1 MAAAQFDILGIGN
14 AIVDQL
20 AEVPESFLS
29 RHDMHKGAMRLCDF
43 ETVRLLGESLPDPQE
58 TSGGSAANTCAVAA
72 ALGSRVAFLGKV
84 AADRLGTRF
93 REDITGAGVHFPEPA
108 GAPAGAPVSHPTSHP
123 ISHPISHPTG
133 RCVVAVTPDGHR
145 TLNTFLGA
153 AVGLGPEDVS
163 EDLVAASGVVYL
175 EGYLFDPPAAQAAFH
190 RAAAL
195 ARAAGR
201 KVALSLSDPFC
212 VDRHRAGFRALVA
225 EQVDLLFA
233 NEAELC
239 SLYEENEFAAAAER
253 ARGEVAIAALTRS
266 EAGSVIV
273 AGARTIPIPAW
284 PTRVVDTTGAGDAY
298 AAGFLHA
305 HMAGRDLELCGKL
318 GSLAAAEVI
327 AHLGARPGAELPAR
341 AALLLG

>member
-1 MAAAQFDILGIGN
+1 MAAARFDILGIGN

-43 ETVRLLGESLPDPQE
+43 ATVERLALSLPDPQE

-84 AADRLGTRF
+84 AGDRLGMRF
-93 REDITGAGVHFPEPA
+93 REDITSSGVYFPAAAGEPI
-108 GAPAGAPVSHPTSHP
+108 SHPF
-123 ISHPISHPTG
+123 SHPISHPTG

-153 AVGLGPEDVS
+153 AVGLAPEDVS

-175 EGYLFDPPAAQAAFH
+175 EGYLFDPPAAQAAFR

-195 ARAAGR
+195 ARQAGC

-212 VDRHRAGFRALVA
+212 VDRHRAGFRALAA

-239 SLYEENEFAAAAER
+239 SLYEENDFQAAAER

-266 EAGSVIV
+266 EAGSVV
-273 AGARTIPIPAW
+273 LAGARTIPIPAW

-327 AHLGARPGAELPAR
+327 AHLGARPGASLPAR

>member
-1 MAAAQFDILGIGN
+1 MAAPRFDILGIGN

-29 RHDMHKGAMRLCDF
+29 RHDMRKGAMQLCDF
-43 ETVRLLGESLPDPQE
+43 ETVRRLGESLPDPQE

-72 ALGSRVAFLGKV
+72 SLGSRVAFLGKV
-84 AADRLGTRF
+84 AGDRLGARF
-93 REDITGAGVHFPEPA
+93 REDITNAGVHFPDDSSAAGEP
-108 GAPAGAPVSHPTSHP
+108 VSHP

-153 AVGLGPEDVS
+153 ATGLAPEDIDP
-163 EDLVAASGVVYL
+163 ELIADSGVVYL

-190 RAAAL
+190 RAAQL
-195 ARAAGR
+195 AREAGR

-212 VDRHRAGFRALVA
+212 VDRHRAGFRAFA
-225 EQVDLLFA
+225 AGQVDLLFA
-233 NEAELC
+233 NEAEIC
-239 SLYEENEFAAAAER
+239 SLYEEESFEAAAER
-253 ARGEVAIAALTRS
+253 ARRDVVIAALTRS
-266 EAGSVIV
+266 EAGSVV
-273 AGARTIPIPAW
+273 LAGERTIPIPAW

-305 HMAGRDLELCGKL
+305 HMAGHDLELCGKL
-318 GSLAAAEVI
+318 GSLAASEVI
-327 AHLGARPGAELPAR
+327 AHLGARPGAGLSAR
-341 AALLLG
+341 AAFLLR

>member
-1 MAAAQFDILGIGN
+1 MAAARFDILGIGN

-29 RHDMHKGAMRLCDF
+29 RHDMRKGAMRLCDF
-43 ETVRLLGESLPDPQE
+43 ETVRRLGESLPDPQE

-84 AADRLGTRF
+84 AADRLGARF
-93 REDITGAGVHFPEPA
+93 REDITSAGVHFPDPA
-108 GAPAGAPVSHPTSHP
+108 GGP
-123 ISHPISHPTG
+123 ISQPISHPTG

-195 ARAAGR
+195 AREAGR

-212 VDRHRAGFRALVA
+212 VDRHRAAFRALVA
-225 EQVDLLFA
+225 AEVDLLFA
-233 NEAELC
+233 NQAELC
-239 SLYEENEFAAAAER
+239 SLYEENEFDAAAER
-253 ARGEVAIAALTRS
+253 ARADVAIAALTRS
-266 EAGSVIV
+266 EAGSVVV
-273 AGARTIPIPAW
+273 AGPQTIPIPAW

-327 AHLGARPGAELPAR
+327 AHLGARPGANLPAR
-341 AALLLG
+341 AAHLLG